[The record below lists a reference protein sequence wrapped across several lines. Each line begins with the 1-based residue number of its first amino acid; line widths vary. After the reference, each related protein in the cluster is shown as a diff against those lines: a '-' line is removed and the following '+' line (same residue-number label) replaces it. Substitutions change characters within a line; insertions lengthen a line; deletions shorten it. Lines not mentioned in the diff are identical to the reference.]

1 MLVKIQENFYD
12 ENKKLILD
20 KSYWAGEHGHY
31 ATYEKL
37 HACLRIIRNPQ
48 LLDSENYTRTVDVNT
63 GIHSIGSLIRW
74 YPFGRYTMDYTH
86 VSLRFN

>member
-20 KSYWAGEHGHY
+20 KSYWAGRDGHY

-48 LLDSENYTRTVDVNT
+48 LLIRKIIQELWMSTQEFTVSAVLFVGILLDVT
-63 GIHSIGSLIRW
+63 QWITL
-74 YPFGRYTMDYTH
+74 M
-86 VSLRFN
+86 